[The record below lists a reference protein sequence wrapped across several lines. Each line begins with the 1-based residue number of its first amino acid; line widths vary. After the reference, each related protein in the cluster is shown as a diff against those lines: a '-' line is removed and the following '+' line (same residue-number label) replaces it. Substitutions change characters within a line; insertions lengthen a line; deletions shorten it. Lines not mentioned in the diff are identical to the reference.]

1 MILTNVIYSIIYVS
15 YGKILKYRTCE
26 ADQHRARADKRTW
39 YRCQGGYR
47 NGRSLQNFKT
57 TGIPIYSRGTE
68 DWRQNS
74 HTQFQSYIYR
84 KAISKADSNNTRL
97 CQSFRTY
104 HKRYRNP
111 GLRKIST
118 QRPKAWLLENQLQN
132 KFIWN
137 IVLTDYQPKKLCWL
151 TSF

>member
-1 MILTNVIYSIIYVS
+1 MLTNVIYSIIHVTN
-15 YGKILKYRTCE
+15 GEILKYRTRK
-26 ADQHRARADKRTW
+26 ADQRRPRADQRTW
-39 YRCQGGYR
+39 YRCQGSSR
-47 NGRSLQNFKT
+47 NGRSLPNLKAPS
-57 TGIPIYSRGTE
+57 IPIYSRSTE
-68 DWRQNS
+68 NWRQSS
-74 HTQFQSYIYR
+74 HTRFQNYIYR

-111 GLRKIST
+111 GLRKIFI

-137 IVLTDYQPKKLCWL
+137 IVLTDYQPRKLCWL
-151 TSF
+151 TNF